1 MSLNDF
7 NALIKELGNTMGLN
21 SIQHESGYCRIEVD
35 NGLIFNFQYQEARDS
50 LYLFCEV
57 GNIPQTGA
65 ETYCQKLLA
74 ANLAGAQSG
83 CGMFALEQ
91 ESMTVL
97 LTLEIPLAAIS
108 ASCFRKRLDG
118 MALHAERHQ
127 AMFFKETP
135 ADSLSCCIAEAE

>member
-7 NALIKELGNTMGLN
+7 NTLIKKLENTMGLN
-21 SIQHESGYCRIEVD
+21 SVEHESGYCCIEVD
-35 NGLIFNFQYQEARDS
+35 NGLIFHFQYQEARDS

-65 ETYCQKLLA
+65 ESYCQELLA

-91 ESMTVL
+91 ETMTVL
-97 LTLEIPLAAIS
+97 LTLEIPLVAIN

-127 AMFFKETP
+127 GMLFKETP
-135 ADSLSCCIAEAE
+135 PDSLSCCIAEAE